1 MRRLHLLFFLVI
13 LNYSYSQEYY
23 SFNGTTYNEAGFKIF
38 LKKEEKVRT
47 KFKAHFIP
55 NQIKK
60 INDSLIKYGKIYFLP
75 KEHKLDKIYNKLL
88 KPLPKFELERQNGGF
103 YISDSLIGK
112 PTIINLWFTNC
123 PPCIEEIPILN
134 ELKQK
139 YGNTINTIAIT
150 FQDRSKVML
159 FNQLYKFDFEIL
171 INAEKFID
179 SLGING
185 YPKIIL
191 LDKNNVI
198 RQIPF
203 GIYARDANSS
213 TFLLKEFTTHI
224 ENLLKE

>member
-13 LNYSYSQEYY
+13 VNYSFSQEYY
-23 SFNGTTYNEAGFKIF
+23 SFNGTTYDEAGFKIF

-47 KFKAHFIP
+47 KLKAHFIP
-55 NQIKK
+55 SKIEK
-60 INDSLIKYGKIYFLP
+60 INNSIIKYGTINFLP
-75 KEHKLDKIYNKLL
+75 KEYRLDKIYDKLL
-88 KPLPKFELERQNGGF
+88 KPLPQFELERQNGGF
-103 YISDSLIGK
+103 FSSDSLVGR

-134 ELKQK
+134 KLKQK
-139 YGNTINTIAIT
+139 YGSKISTIAIT

-171 INAEKFID
+171 INAERYID
-179 SLGING
+179 SLGIKG

-191 LDKNNVI
+191 LDKNNII

-203 GIYARDANSS
+203 AIYSKDSNSS
-213 TFLLKEFTTHI
+213 EFLLKEFTMQI
-224 ENLLKE
+224 DNLLKE